1 MTSLT
6 KSYKHK
12 NQAELRD
19 RIAKKKKTQEGVNS
33 GLDNT
38 EEQNNLEDRVVE
50 IYQAEQKKE
59 NRIFKNEDDLR
70 DL

>member
-1 MTSLT
+1 M
-6 KSYKHK
+6 
-12 NQAELRD
+12 
-19 RIAKKKKTQEGVNS
+19 NS

>member
-12 NQAELRD
+12 NQAELKNT
-19 RIAKKKKTQEGVNS
+19 ITKNKNTLEGMNS

>member
-12 NQAELRD
+12 NQAELKNT
-19 RIAKKKKTQEGVNS
+19 ITKNKNTLEGMNS

-59 NRIFKNEDDLR
+59 NKIFKNEDDLR